1 MWAAR
6 VVFLLGL
13 LNIASALVRRSPRL
27 LDWSQ
32 DYLPPFGAAASVAVV
47 GIGVGCGLLVM
58 ARGLRRR
65 KQRAWLATVALL
77 CTAIAVHLLRGTEL
91 IQATVSAA
99 VVAILLLGRR
109 QFVGRPEPRSRAAI
123 PLSLFVVAVAGWL
136 LGAIAI
142 IADHHATG
150 STLDQSA
157 GTTAKL
163 LRIGRDPGTLTL
175 RHCRLR
181 SRVQIP
187 ATRPGDLGRTRGPGC
202 VAAQLGPVG
211 RCP

>member
-1 MWAAR
+1 M
-6 VVFLLGL
+6 
-13 LNIASALVRRSPRL
+13 
-27 LDWSQ
+27 
-32 DYLPPFGAAASVAVV
+32 
-47 GIGVGCGLLVM
+47 
-58 ARGLRRR
+58 
-65 KQRAWLATVALL
+65 
-77 CTAIAVHLLRGTEL
+77 
-91 IQATVSAA
+91 SAA

-142 IADHHATG
+142 IADHHELVRPWTRAEV
-150 STLDQSA
+150 LQQSFF
-157 GTTAKL
+157 GLVGIPGPLRFVTADS
-163 LRIGRDPGTLTL
+163 G
-175 RHCRLR
+175 

-187 ATRPGDLGRTRGPGC
+187 AARAGDLGRTRGPGR